1 MHAEL
6 SAIEQEFESA
16 LVRLHELRTKV
27 PPDVWKRRPA
37 PERWSP
43 GECVAHLNLSSASMV
58 PLVQAGI
65 EAARR
70 RGASAPARYRRDFVG
85 WLLWKGLGPGK
96 GFKTKAIP
104 AWVPSGD
111 RHPDDLVAEFERWQ
125 TQQIASCARR
135 TVCRS
140 TPSRSRRRWT
150 RAPVTTSLPRS
161 RSSHA
166 TSIAISGKPS
176 RLRVLGRDDCAPAR
190 FLGFVRV
197 ILNHLLALA

>member
-6 SAIEQEFESA
+6 AAIEQEFESA
-16 LVRLHELRTKV
+16 LVRLHELRAKV
-27 PPDVWKRRPA
+27 PPDVWRRRPA

-70 RGASAPARYRRDFVG
+70 RGVHAPARYRRDFLG
-85 WLLWKGLGPGK
+85 WLLWKGLGAVGR
-96 GFKTKAIP
+96 FKTKAIP

-125 TQQIASCARR
+125 AQQITCVRAADGLPINAVKITSPVDARAR
-135 TVCRS
+135 YNVFAALSIMARHQH
-140 TPSRSRRRWT
+140 RHLWQAEQAA
-150 RAPVTTSLPRS
+150 RA
-161 RSSHA
+161 
-166 TSIAISGKPS
+166 
-176 RLRVLGRDDCAPAR
+176 
-190 FLGFVRV
+190 
-197 ILNHLLALA
+197 